1 MELRECMEKW
11 KVSERDIIEAAK
23 LTSSICSSFDCENCP
38 FDSNYGCLITL
49 VLADVNIGEEVKKRI
64 QKLLHPNHMEKVAEM
79 LGVKFNQTVLIT
91 YGNGKGSQAC
101 YLDEIGLH
109 LSGLANHVK
118 PELLQDLL
126 TGKAYIEK
134 EWDRN
139 E

>member
-1 MELRECMEKW
+1 MELKEFMEKW

-23 LTSSICSSFDCENCP
+23 LTSSICGSFYCENCP
-38 FDSNYGCLITL
+38 FGSKFGCLTDK
-49 VLADVNIGEEVKKRI
+49 VAADVNNGEEVKKRI
-64 QKLLHPNHMEKVAEM
+64 QKLLHPNRMDKVAD
-79 LGVKFNQTVLIT
+79 LLSVKFNQTVLIT

-101 YLDEIGLH
+101 YLDEMGLH